1 MKSIY
6 YLVFFLSFVSLHN
19 VAAQEIIQY
28 NFKKGDVFM
37 IEQNAIQNITQNI
50 DDNEH
55 LMTNT
60 LYGIF
65 KMEVVNVLGS
75 KFVLDVNFETF
86 KLKIDSNLYG
96 VLTDINTSIPA
107 NEDDVEAKIFEGLVG
122 PKFQMILLPTGEIES
137 ITGTENLVEGMIN
150 NVEDLD
156 DFTKAMMR
164 KSVEKEFNNHD
175 MVESMQQFTFIYP
188 EKSVKTNETWE
199 NTYTGDFTA
208 NNTWKLMN
216 YSKTN
221 INLESDAII
230 KLNTTENSVIME
242 LSGTQKTKAITN
254 TATGFIETMTVT
266 QQLEGVSIALEMNNI
281 KIPTTLTSTITY
293 KSL

>member
-28 NFKKGDVFM
+28 NLKKGDVFM

-65 KMEVVNVLGS
+65 KMEVVNVLDS

-96 VLTDINTSIPA
+96 VLTDINTNIPA

-122 PKFQMILLPTGEIES
+122 PKLQMILLPTGEIES

-230 KLNTTENSVIME
+230 KLNTTEDSVIME
-242 LSGTQKTKAITN
+242 LSGNQKTKAITN

>member
-65 KMEVVNVLGS
+65 KMEVVNVLDS

-96 VLTDINTSIPA
+96 VLTDINTNIPA

-122 PKFQMILLPTGEIES
+122 PKLQMILLPTGEIES

-230 KLNTTENSVIME
+230 KLNTTEDSVIME
-242 LSGTQKTKAITN
+242 LSGNQKTKAITN

>member
-65 KMEVVNVLGS
+65 KMEVVNVLDS

-96 VLTDINTSIPA
+96 VLTDINTNIPA

-122 PKFQMILLPTGEIES
+122 PKLQMILLPTGEIES

-150 NVEDLD
+150 NVEDID

-230 KLNTTENSVIME
+230 KLNTTEDSVIME
-242 LSGTQKTKAITN
+242 LSGNQKTKAITN

>member
-6 YLVFFLSFVSLHN
+6 YLVFFLSFVSLYN
-19 VAAQEIIQY
+19 VAAQEKLQY

-50 DDNEH
+50 DDSEH

-60 LYGIF
+60 VYGIF

-96 VLTDINTSIPA
+96 ALSDIDTSIPA
-107 NEDDVEAKIFEGLVG
+107 NDDNVEAKIFEGLVG
-122 PKFQMILLPTGEIES
+122 PKFQMVLLPTGEIES

-150 NVEDLD
+150 NVEDID

-230 KLNTTENSVIME
+230 NLNTTEDSVIME
-242 LSGTQKTKAITN
+242 LSGNQKTKAVTK

-266 QQLEGVSIALEMNNI
+266 QQLEGVSIALNMNNI
-281 KIPTTLTSTITY
+281 EIPTTLTSTITY

>member
-1 MKSIY
+1 
-6 YLVFFLSFVSLHN
+6 
-19 VAAQEIIQY
+19 
-28 NFKKGDVFM
+28 M

-150 NVEDLD
+150 NVEDID
-156 DFTKAMMR
+156 DFTKAMIR

-208 NNTWKLMN
+208 NNTWTLMN

-230 KLNTTENSVIME
+230 KLNTTEDSVIME
-242 LSGTQKTKAITN
+242 LSGNQKTKAITN

>member
-65 KMEVVNVLGS
+65 KMEVVNVLDS

-150 NVEDLD
+150 NVEDID

-230 KLNTTENSVIME
+230 KLNTTEDSVIME
-242 LSGTQKTKAITN
+242 LSGNQKTKAITN

>member
-65 KMEVVNVLGS
+65 KMEVVNVLDS

-199 NTYTGDFTA
+199 NIYTGDFTA

-230 KLNTTENSVIME
+230 KLNTTEDSVIME
-242 LSGTQKTKAITN
+242 LSGNQKTKAITN

>member
-6 YLVFFLSFVSLHN
+6 YIVFFLILGSLHN
-19 VAAQEIIQY
+19 VTAQEKLQY

-50 DDNEH
+50 DDNQH

-65 KMEVVNVLGS
+65 KMEVVNVLDS

-86 KLKIDSNLYG
+86 KLKIDSNIYG
-96 VLTDINTSIPA
+96 VLTDIDTSIPA
-107 NEDDVEAKIFEGLVG
+107 NDDNIEAKIFEGLVG

-150 NVEDLD
+150 NTEDID

-188 EKSVKTNETWE
+188 EKLVKINETWE

-208 NNTWKLMN
+208 NNTWMLKN
-216 YSKTN
+216 YSTTK
-221 INLESDAII
+221 INLESDAIT
-230 KLNTTENSVIME
+230 KLNTTEDSVIME
-242 LSGTQKTKAITN
+242 LSGNQKTKAVTN
-254 TATGFIETMTVT
+254 SATGFIETMTVT
-266 QQLEGVSIALEMNNI
+266 QQLEGVSIALDMNNI
-281 KIPTTLTSTITY
+281 EIPTTLTSTITY